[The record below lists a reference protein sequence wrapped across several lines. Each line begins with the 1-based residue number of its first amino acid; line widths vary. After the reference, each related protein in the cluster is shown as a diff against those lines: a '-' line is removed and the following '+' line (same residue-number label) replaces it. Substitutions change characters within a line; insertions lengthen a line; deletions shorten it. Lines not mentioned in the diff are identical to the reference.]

1 MKIIFANL
9 IQPQKIILKIIRRII
24 FYYKFIKYNQNLFEN
39 KQNKIF
45 TTLKLNRKKGIRNL
59 NLYLRT
65 RRSMSSEHEVLFS
78 SISINSNISINDI
91 LEIGTYDGSNAL
103 LLSKLFPNSKID
115 TIDLP
120 QDDDDFVNFY
130 NRKNIIKKFIN
141 ERNNNLSKNN
151 NIKFLEFNS
160 LKLLNHKKK
169 YDLIWIDG
177 SHGYPIVCMDIINSL
192 KLINREGI
200 IICDDIY
207 LNLDYFNSDKMYH
220 SIASYETL
228 NELQKNNLITYKLI
242 YKRLNPESNCLV
254 YNRKFVAIVKKI

>member
-24 FYYKFIKYNQNLFEN
+24 FYYKLIKYNQNLFEN

-120 QDDDDFVNFY
+120 QDDDDFVN
-130 NRKNIIKKFIN
+130 I
-141 ERNNNLSKNN
+141 
-151 NIKFLEFNS
+151 
-160 LKLLNHKKK
+160 LNFKTPYEENKGSTFV
-169 YDLIWIDG
+169 YDLHKG
-177 SHGYPIVCMDIINSL
+177 NMP
-192 KLINREGI
+192 
-200 IICDDIY
+200 
-207 LNLDYFNSDKMYH
+207 
-220 SIASYETL
+220 
-228 NELQKNNLITYKLI
+228 
-242 YKRLNPESNCLV
+242 LNPRGKRVNIPMTFL
-254 YNRKFVAIVKKI
+254 